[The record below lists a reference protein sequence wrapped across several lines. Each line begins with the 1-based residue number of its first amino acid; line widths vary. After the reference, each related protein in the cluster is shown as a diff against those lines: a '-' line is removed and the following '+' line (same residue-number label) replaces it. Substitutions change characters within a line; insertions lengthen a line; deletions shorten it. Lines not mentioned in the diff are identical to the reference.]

1 MNNLKPHNIVVRA
14 LIGAVIGW
22 TIGALFN
29 TALAKVLKTLGDN
42 KNLLLVEDKAVIQ
55 NFLDN
60 DPFLSGIWDG
70 RPETAREGKTIA
82 EIAEETVAKM
92 NEESATFSLFNG
104 IKESAGKF
112 GAQIREL
119 INAREYRLLKEAD
132 AERAFPE
139 DVLHPSQRE
148 QESSL
153 DDFWDGKENYL
164 ANQAAVDEFNPTPT
178 PEQSPEDAKKFGAF

>member
-29 TALAKVLKTLGDN
+29 QALAKVLKTLGDN

-82 EIAEETVAKM
+82 EIAEEAVAKM
-92 NEESATFSLFNG
+92 NEESATFSLFKG
-104 IKESAGKF
+104 IKESAEKF
-112 GAQIREL
+112 GAQLREL

-132 AERAFPE
+132 AERGIA
-139 DVLHPSQRE
+139 DLHPSQRDSAE
-148 QESSL
+148 WIQR
-153 DDFWDGKENYL
+153 
-164 ANQAAVDEFNPTPT
+164 AVDEFNPTPT